1 VRISREQLKVE
12 GFLKPVPLSYEMI
25 RSFSEY
31 EKSLL
36 IGLTGSIQHEEKLR
50 GSVNSISGFIS
61 TSQKE
66 MTQLGEVR
74 KTVVAGIN
82 EALDCGLGSLE
93 IIQQHC
99 NDFGVK
105 P

>member
-1 VRISREQLKVE
+1 MRISREELKTG
-12 GFLKPVPLSYEMI
+12 GFPEPVFLSEEVV
-25 RSFSEY
+25 RSFSKDERN
-31 EKSLL
+31 LL

>member
-1 VRISREQLKVE
+1 MRISREELKTG
-12 GFLKPVPLSYEMI
+12 GFPKPVFLSEDVI
-25 RSFSEY
+25 RSFSKDERN
-31 EKSLL
+31 LL